1 MIIRNVQRRCCCRE
15 RFLMMMRILIGMAA
29 GAVCGFGGY
38 KLAGCRTGA
47 CPLTSHPIVSTLYGM
62 VLGGLI
68 AASFH

>member
-1 MIIRNVQRRCCCRE
+1 
-15 RFLMMMRILIGMAA
+15 MMMRILIGMAA